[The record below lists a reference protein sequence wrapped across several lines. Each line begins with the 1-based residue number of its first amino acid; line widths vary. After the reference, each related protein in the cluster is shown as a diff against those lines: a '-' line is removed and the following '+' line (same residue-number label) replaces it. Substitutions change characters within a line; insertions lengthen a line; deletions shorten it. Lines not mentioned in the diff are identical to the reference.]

1 MLSAFSSSNNNE
13 TQFTQSRIRVFF
25 RIEYCI
31 LNIEWWF
38 VLLYNECEGSLT
50 PLIPMNCSNE
60 QIPDGPYHDRD
71 DDGGND
77 DGDGDGT
84 VFVL

>member
-1 MLSAFSSSNNNE
+1 
-13 TQFTQSRIRVFF
+13 
-25 RIEYCI
+25 
-31 LNIEWWF
+31 
-38 VLLYNECEGSLT
+38 
-50 PLIPMNCSNE
+50 MNCSNE